1 MSTKFSVLKELFMD
15 LYNPVGSYD
24 YFKNL
29 LLSLIKEVNK
39 CCFLIIH
46 ESYLSWVSDPQK
58 PCPAVIQDV
67 TLFKNSVLAG
77 VIHHRS

>member
-1 MSTKFSVLKELFMD
+1 MLILLCPQLFMSTKFSVLKELFMD

-39 CCFLIIH
+39 CFLIIH
-46 ESYLSWVSDPQK
+46 ESYLSWVSDSPK
-58 PCPAVIQDV
+58 ALSSC
-67 TLFKNSVLAG
+67 NSG
-77 VIHHRS
+77 CDFI